1 MYARSPRNLNMDRFS
16 WPNHLI
22 LPLCLIRK
30 FVAFKSSTKFFFST
44 SYNLN
49 TAKLQKMVA
58 AAIAFLTLHLSMMP
72 RPRLMPDNRPFLE
85 LRSIIL
91 QEKWKPEIRWIRTT
105 CATGPEKHRSVGRV
119 IVRKHLNRTVGRG
132 GLGTSEIKHWT
143 NLGIDYVH
151 HILNVLYPNLES
163 CPAARTVDFG

>member
-1 MYARSPRNLNMDRFS
+1 
-16 WPNHLI
+16 
-22 LPLCLIRK
+22 
-30 FVAFKSSTKFFFST
+30 
-44 SYNLN
+44 
-49 TAKLQKMVA
+49 MVA

-91 QEKWKPEIRWIRTT
+91 QEKRKPEMRWIGTI
-105 CATGPEKHRSVGRV
+105 CATRPEKHRSVGGV

-132 GLGTSEIKHWT
+132 DLGTSEIKHWP
-143 NLGIDYVH
+143 NLGIDFIH
-151 HILNVLYPNLES
+151 HILNVVFPYLDS